1 MCVFFFRYA
10 TPDCSFVYDA
20 SYTPEITAV
29 TTTRFNNEA
38 VAGDEVI
45 IEGTGFVGSNTV
57 QIGGS
62 TCAVTSENETSIKCT
77 VGHMKAGESISK
89 IYTTPLFFKMAQNL
103 DLRCVLVP
111 APWVLGPKHVS
122 NPE

>member
-77 VGHMKAGESISK
+77 VGHMKAGEYHPVVVSDEVGQASQSQITCLNSCA
-89 IYTTPLFFKMAQNL
+89 LW
-103 DLRCVLVP
+103 CV
-111 APWVLGPKHVS
+111 WG
-122 NPE
+122 